1 MAAGTVGAE
10 RMPPQRRAP
19 PPSAAGSGGARP
31 AAGGTAR
38 DQVERAEAVAAPVRS
53 AQAEK
58 ADAHAAERG
67 TGEGR
72 GLVDAQRLADE
83 VGVPASVLTYLEAR
97 LPGVHAIA
105 EGRRRLYRPADA
117 ALLAGCAE
125 LLYGEGRSFREVMG
139 YLRAGKSKAI
149 ARRGW
154 ALLGEVETEPAPEN
168 GGPSRAIPADALVQ
182 HRGRPGP
189 TTPLRPTEDPSAILA
204 DLIECVRLLEAAR

>member
-10 RMPPQRRAP
+10 RMPPPQRRA
-19 PPSAAGSGGARP
+19 PSAAGSGGARP
-31 AAGGTAR
+31 PSGGTAR
-38 DQVERAEAVAAPVRS
+38 EQVERAEAVAAPARS

-58 ADAHAAERG
+58 ADAHAAEREA
-67 TGEGR
+67 GEGR
-72 GLVDAQRLADE
+72 GLVDAERLADE

-117 ALLAGCAE
+117 ALIAGCAE

-154 ALLGEVETEPAPEN
+154 ALLGEIETEPAPES
-168 GGPSRAIPADALVQ
+168 GAPSRAIPADALVQ